1 MPRFFYL
8 YEKQLEDF
16 PLQQWLEKFQK
27 TKLCAKEIKLLLQKA
42 LVHFNETAIFSIHS
56 FATRMNRESFVK
68 ATIGITS
75 ELRKNLEEDVAEELF
90 LSFWVA
96 LFLITGMAIF

>member
-1 MPRFFYL
+1 
-8 YEKQLEDF
+8 
-16 PLQQWLEKFQK
+16 
-27 TKLCAKEIKLLLQKA
+27 
-42 LVHFNETAIFSIHS
+42 
-56 FATRMNRESFVK
+56 MNRESFVK

-96 LFLITGMAIF
+96 RILPNN